1 MSPGQERPMLV
12 MTTQRTLH
20 PRYPVCQPVAA
31 RRIPSAPRRRA
42 KRRRRSRRGP
52 LTLWVLALLLF
63 AALAWFK
70 TVSFG
75 ASDCP
80 PQDSVFSSSLPALS
94 NLSSPRS
101 ALLDRTSGELI
112 AEQNTDTEAP
122 PASLTK
128 MMTVLLAI
136 ENLPDL
142 DQTVTVPAEIFN
154 DLWTENASLAGFAPG
169 ESVPLRDLLY
179 GAILPSGA
187 ECCLTLA
194 RQVSGSEDAFVEQM
208 NLRAQELGLEHT
220 HFTNCT
226 GLEAP
231 DHYASAADLAHL
243 LDTALE
249 NETFR
254 QVFTSRSHTTSA
266 TGEHPQGFTMYSSMF
281 ARLDAL
287 PGQGG
292 ELLGGKTGYTSQA
305 GLCLASL
312 MEVEGREYILVTTGA
327 PGDHS
332 TEPYHLLDALE
343 VCRQLRDGALSA

>member
-1 MSPGQERPMLV
+1 
-12 MTTQRTLH
+12 MTTQRTLR
-20 PRYPVCQPVAA
+20 PRYPACQPVAA

-52 LTLWVLALLLF
+52 LTLWALALLLF

-75 ASDCP
+75 ASDFS
-80 PQDSVFSSSLPALS
+80 PQDSVSSSSLPVLS
-94 NLSSPRS
+94 NLSSPRA

-112 AEQNTDTEAP
+112 AGQNTDTEAP

-136 ENLPDL
+136 ESLPDL

-179 GAILPSGA
+179 GAMLPSGA

-208 NLRAQELGLEHT
+208 NQRAEELGLEHT

-226 GLEAP
+226 GLEDP

-281 ARLDAL
+281 ARLDAI

-312 MEVEGREYILVTTGA
+312 IGVDGREYILVTTGA

-343 VCRQLRDGALSA
+343 VCEQLRSGTLSA

>member
-1 MSPGQERPMLV
+1 
-12 MTTQRTLH
+12 MTTQRTLR
-20 PRYPVCQPVAA
+20 PRCPVCQPAAA
-31 RRIPSAPRRRA
+31 RRVTPAPRRRA

-52 LTLWVLALLLF
+52 RTLWALALLLF
-63 AALAWFK
+63 AALAWLK
-70 TVSFG
+70 TVSFD
-75 ASDCP
+75 ASDFP
-80 PQDSVFSSSLPALS
+80 PQDFAFSSSLPALS
-94 NLSSPRS
+94 DLSSPRA

-112 AEQNTDTEAP
+112 AGQNTDAKAP

-128 MMTVLLAI
+128 IMTALLAI
-136 ENLPDL
+136 ESLPDL

-154 DLWTENASLAGFAPG
+154 DLWAENASLAGFAPG
-169 ESVPLRDLLY
+169 EAVPLRDLLY
-179 GAILPSGA
+179 GAMLPSGA

-194 RQVSGSEDAFVEQM
+194 QQVSGSEEAFVKQM
-208 NLRAQELGLEHT
+208 NRRAEELGLEHT

-226 GLEAP
+226 GLEDP
-231 DHYASAADLAHL
+231 DHYASAADLARL

-254 QVFTSRSHTTSA
+254 QVFTSRSHTTCP

-281 ARLDAL
+281 ARLDAM

-312 MEVEGREYILVTTGA
+312 IGMDGREYILVTTGA
-327 PGDHS
+327 PGDHF

-343 VCRQLRDGALSA
+343 VCKQLRSGTLSA